1 VLWNPIQWK
10 WVEIPEFGVLF
21 KKILF
26 PKNEKI
32 LILRNRIR
40 YNKNEKR

>member
-26 PKNEKI
+26 PDDEEFGEVKPIKS
-32 LILRNRIR
+32 RVV
-40 YNKNEKR
+40 